1 MRKTFLLFGCVEFRL
16 DENPKRVIDEPIELT
31 QKYQIFHYDCF
42 SKKKNTKYACEI
54 KK

>member
-31 QKYQIFHYDCF
+31 QKCQTFHY
-42 SKKKNTKYACEI
+42 ELLW
-54 KK
+54 